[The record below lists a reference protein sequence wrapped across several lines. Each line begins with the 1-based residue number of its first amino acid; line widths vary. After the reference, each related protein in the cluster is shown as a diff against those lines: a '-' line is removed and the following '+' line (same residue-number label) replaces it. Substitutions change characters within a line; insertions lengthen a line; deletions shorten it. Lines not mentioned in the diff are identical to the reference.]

1 MLPVYKSIT
10 TGAAKY
16 SRPTIS
22 SQTNMIKI
30 SIPSL
35 FLLLILMSLV
45 GGCAPLQT
53 ADIAFPFQ
61 QIHNASGDDVDT
73 GNYVTAE
80 PEELLDEELSELDKT
95 GTWENNAPEVQIE
108 KEPDIVYDFPI
119 TINKQ
124 VEFYLNI
131 FQNRQRKYFKKWLAR
146 SGKYLPSIH
155 REFKRAGLPQDL
167 VYLAMIESGFN
178 PSAYSRAHAV
188 GLWQFIKGTGRHYGL
203 RINSWIDER
212 REPEKAT
219 QAAAAYLGTLY
230 NEFGDWYLAVAAYN
244 AGEGKIRRAIK
255 RYKTRDF
262 WKLAQGKYLRLETK
276 RYVPKL
282 IAAIIIAREPAKY
295 GFTDIDYQ
303 SADAFERVTVPPRT
317 DLAAVAVAAGT
328 KTKIIRK
335 LNIELRKNQTPPNI
349 KAYQIKVPR
358 GSRELVAA
366 NLKRL
371 QPVITTGYKT
381 HTVRK
386 GDTIGRICRA
396 YKLNKKTLLKA
407 NNLHSARLTGGQ
419 RLRIPFRTTR
429 YVLLKKGETL
439 SRRYAMAGKNN
450 PLILHKLKRGETLSK
465 ISKQYNVPVEIIMQ
479 WNDITNVRRIRA
491 GQHIALYVESSQS
504 QSVLQTASAVGTE
517 TNGTKTKYITLV
529 DIKKRKVSGIGS
541 TVELQLTWYK
551 VRNGDSLWTI
561 ARKFQVSARDIR
573 QWNNLR
579 SNMIHP
585 GKRLVV
591 KKV

>member
-1 MLPVYKSIT
+1 MQPIAGQT
-10 TGAAKY
+10 ATGAIHHSTATL
-16 SRPTIS
+16 SPL
-22 SQTNMIKI
+22 TNMIKK
-30 SIPSL
+30 STPGL
-35 FLLLILMSLV
+35 FLLFILLSFLA
-45 GGCAPLQT
+45 GCSSMQPATT
-53 ADIAFPFQ
+53 AVPPAGPRNTSSDGVETQ
-61 QIHNASGDDVDT
+61 H
-73 GNYVTAE
+73 YVMAE
-80 PEELLDEELSELDKT
+80 PEELLEEELSELNKT
-95 GTWENNAPEVQIE
+95 GMWENGSTRMQIE
-108 KEPDIVYDFPI
+108 KEPDIVYDFPV
-119 TINKQ
+119 TMNKQ
-124 VEFYLNI
+124 VQFYLDT

-146 SGKYLPSIH
+146 SEKYIPVIH
-155 REFKRAGLPQDL
+155 REFKEAGLPLDL

-203 RINSWIDER
+203 RIDSWMDER

-219 QAAAAYLGTLY
+219 RAAAAYLGTLY

-262 WKLAQGKYLRLETK
+262 WKLAQYKFLRLETK

-295 GFTDIDYQ
+295 GFTDIKYQ
-303 SADAFERVTVPPRT
+303 SPVDYDLVTVPPRT
-317 DLAAVAVAAGT
+317 DLAAVAAAAGT
-328 KTKIIRK
+328 KAKTIRR
-335 LNIELRKNQTPPNI
+335 LNNELKKNQTPPNV
-349 KAYQIKVPR
+349 KAYKIKVPK

-366 NLKRL
+366 NLNRL
-371 QPVITTGYKT
+371 QPVMTTGYKT

-386 GDTIGRICRA
+386 GDTLGRICRT
-396 YKLNKKTLLKA
+396 YNLNKKTLLKA
-407 NNLHSARLTGGQ
+407 NNLHSARLTRGQ
-419 RLRIPFRTTR
+419 RLRIPYRTTR
-429 YVLLKKGETL
+429 YVLLKEGETL
-439 SRRYAMAGKNN
+439 SNRYARAGKNN

-491 GQHIALYVESSQS
+491 GQHIALYVESSES
-504 QSVLQTASAVGTE
+504 QRVIQTASISSRSGKNST
-517 TNGTKTKYITLV
+517 TRYITLL
-529 DIKKRKVSGIGS
+529 DSKKRKPSGATIE
-541 TVELQLTWYK
+541 TQLTWYR

>member
-1 MLPVYKSIT
+1 MKHSRATILPL
-10 TGAAKY
+10 
-16 SRPTIS
+16 
-22 SQTNMIKI
+22 TNMTKL
-30 SIPSL
+30 STAGFLSTPGFL
-35 FLLLILMSLV
+35 LLLILLSLLA
-45 GGCAPLQT
+45 GCSPMQT
-53 ADIAFPFQ
+53 ADSTSTLRQLQTPA
-61 QIHNASGDDVDT
+61 GDRIDPEQ
-73 GNYVTAE
+73 YVIAE
-80 PEELLDEELSELDKT
+80 PEELLEEELSELNKT
-95 GTWENNAPEVQIE
+95 GAWEDRSLEVEIE
-108 KEPDIVYDFPI
+108 KEPDIVYDFPV
-119 TINKQ
+119 TVNKQ
-124 VEFYLNI
+124 VEFYLDT

-146 SGKYLPSIH
+146 SGKYLPAIH
-155 REFKRAGLPQDL
+155 REFKEAGLPQDL

-188 GLWQFIKGTGRHYGL
+188 GLWQFIKGTGRNYGL
-203 RINSWIDER
+203 HIDSWIDER

-219 QAAAAYLGTLY
+219 RAAAAYLGTLY

-262 WKLAQGKYLRLETK
+262 WKLAQYKYLRLETK

-295 GFTDIDYQ
+295 GFTDINYQ
-303 SADAFERVTVPPRT
+303 SAEAYELVTVPPRT
-317 DLAAVAVAAGT
+317 DLAAVAAAAGT
-328 KTKIIRK
+328 KTKTIRK
-335 LNIELRKNQTPPNI
+335 LNNELKKNQTPPNI
-349 KAYQIKVPR
+349 KAYQIKVPH
-358 GSRELVAA
+358 GSRDLVAA

-371 QPVITTGYKT
+371 QPVMTTGYKT

-386 GDTIGRICRA
+386 GDTLGRICRT
-396 YKLNKKTLLKA
+396 YNLNKKTLLKA
-407 NNLHSARLTGGQ
+407 NNLHSARLTRGQ
-419 RLRIPFRTTR
+419 RLRIPYRTTR
-429 YVLLKKGETL
+429 YVLLKEGETL
-439 SRRYAMAGKNN
+439 ANRYAQAGKNT

-491 GQHIALYVESSQS
+491 GQHIALYVESSES
-504 QSVLQTASAVGTE
+504 QHVVRTASVSPARQRGP
-517 TNGTKTKYITLV
+517 KKRYITLV
-529 DIKKRKVSGIGS
+529 DSKKRQPSAGTI
-541 TVELQLTWYK
+541 EAQLTWYK

-573 QWNNLR
+573 RWNNLR

>member
-1 MLPVYKSIT
+1 MQPVHRLTI
-10 TGAAKY
+10 TGAMRY
-16 SRPTIS
+16 SSATIS
-22 SQTNMIKI
+22 PQTNMIKL
-30 SIPSL
+30 STPGL
-35 FLLLILMSLV
+35 FLLLTLLSLV
-45 GGCAPLQT
+45 AGCSPLQT
-53 ADIAFPFQ
+53 ADSAFPLQ
-61 QIHNASGDDVDT
+61 QIQDISGNNVDAEH
-73 GNYVTAE
+73 YVMAE
-80 PEELLDEELSELDKT
+80 PEELLEEELSELNKT
-95 GTWENNAPEVQIE
+95 GTWANNPPEVQIE
-108 KEPDIVYDFPI
+108 EEPDIVYDFPI
-119 TINKQ
+119 TVNKQ
-124 VEFYLNI
+124 VQFYLDT
-131 FQNRQRKYFKKWLAR
+131 FQGRQQKYFKKWLAR
-146 SGKYLPSIH
+146 SGKYLPAIH
-155 REFKRAGLPQDL
+155 QEFKEAGLPQDL

-203 RINSWIDER
+203 RIDSWVDER

-219 QAAAAYLGTLY
+219 RAAAAYLGTLY

-262 WKLAQGKYLRLETK
+262 WELAQYKYLRLETK

-295 GFTDIDYQ
+295 GFTDIDYL
-303 SADAFERVTVPPRT
+303 SAKPFELVTVPPRT

-328 KTKIIRK
+328 KTKTIRK
-335 LNIELRKNQTPPNI
+335 LNNELKKNQTPPNI
-349 KAYQIKVPR
+349 KAYQIKVPQ
-358 GSRELVAA
+358 GSRQLVAA

-386 GDTIGRICRA
+386 GDTLGRICRT
-396 YKLNKKTLLKA
+396 YNLNKKTLLKA
-407 NNLHSARLTGGQ
+407 NNLHSAKLAKGQ
-419 RLRIPFRTTR
+419 RLRIPYRTTR
-429 YVLLKKGETL
+429 YILLKEGETL
-439 SRRYAMAGKNN
+439 SKRYAMAGKNN
-450 PLILHKLKRGETLSK
+450 PLILHKLKKGETLSK

-479 WNDITNVRRIRA
+479 WNDIANVRRIRA
-491 GQHIALYVESSQS
+491 GRQIALYVENNGS
-504 QSVLQTASAVGTE
+504 QSVVRTASAGAAI
-517 TNGTKTKYITLV
+517 TKGKKKQYITLV
-529 DIKKRKVSGIGS
+529 AGKKRKPSEG
-541 TVELQLTWYK
+541 TVEAQLTWYK

-573 QWNNLR
+573 RWNNLR